1 MINISTITELLN
13 LNKGKFNLL
22 RVNSYYIDKINNLK
36 LLEEVDDLIKE
47 LKISKSMLNKNIKLI
62 ETNGITDD
70 AIFNINYEEDR
81 LYTAKQH
88 KKSIKEESISVVYLM
103 HNIETNKLKIGTTYY
118 INKRLSTIK
127 SSIGCDLVLL
137 HSIKGDTKLERE
149 LHVRF
154 SQFRDIGEWFI
165 YHESIV
171 SYFETYTK

>member
-1 MINISTITELLN
+1 MINTSIITELLN

-22 RVNSYYIDKINNLK
+22 RINSYYIDKINNLK

-47 LKISKSMLNKNIKLI
+47 LKISKSMLNKNLKLI
-62 ETNGITDD
+62 EANGMTDD

-81 LYTAKQH
+81 ICIAQQH
-88 KKSIKEESISVVYLM
+88 KKSIKEESISVVYLI

-137 HSIKGDTKLERE
+137 HSIKGDASLEKE
-149 LHVRF
+149 LHKKF
-154 SQFRDIGEWFI
+154 SEFRDIGEWFI
-165 YHESIV
+165 YHESIIDFFNN
-171 SYFETYTK
+171 YK